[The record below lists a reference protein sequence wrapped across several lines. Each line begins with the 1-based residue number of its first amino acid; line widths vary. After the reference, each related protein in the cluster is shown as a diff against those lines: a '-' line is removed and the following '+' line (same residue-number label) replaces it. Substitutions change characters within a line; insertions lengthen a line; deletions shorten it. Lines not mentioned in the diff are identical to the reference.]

1 MQWCTDIVSLRQ
13 AHLNIFYL
21 VFWTSS
27 MQISLITTSTRSLTG
42 INNTFKT
49 QAVFLA
55 QSARCEWCEKRFF
68 FFLERWQSSY
78 IKVMNYLSIVCHIN
92 LKSTC
97 ESSER
102 CAYLF
107 RSDTKQVKI
116 AFLQLIAV
124 TGAYIMT
131 DAPGLPFRSRQE
143 HRSRLRSWLWHPD
156 FFSLSPS
163 VFSQACEP
171 RPWGQPA
178 LFFFFFLLSILV
190 AQPTTFIYV
199 DLQVWFTLCWF
210 VP

>member
-1 MQWCTDIVSLRQ
+1 MQYFWRSHTLCSVSDVKKVF
-13 AHLNIFYL
+13 IFY
-21 VFWTSS
+21 
-27 MQISLITTSTRSLTG
+27 
-42 INNTFKT
+42 
-49 QAVFLA
+49 
-55 QSARCEWCEKRFF
+55 FF
-68 FFLERWQSSY
+68 NKQERWQSSY
-78 IKVMNYLSIVCHIN
+78 IKVMNYLSTVCHIN

-102 CAYLF
+102 CTYLF

-131 DAPGLPFRSRQE
+131 DAPGLPLRSRQQ

-156 FFSLSPS
+156 FLSFSPS

-178 LFFFFFLLSILV
+178 LFFPSFSSFHSCRT
-190 AQPTTFIYV
+190 ANNIYRCG
-199 DLQVWFTLCWF
+199 FNR
-210 VP
+210 